1 MNWKIDMSEQQWH
14 RVRLGWRSEIES
26 HIVTKESLHTVTYIN
41 EYDRNVRENKSSRDH
56 AWFSDFSK
64 AKSWAV
70 ARQGEIVDRK
80 KMALSDA
87 EIAFKYFKDIEDVN

>member
-1 MNWKIDMSEQQWH
+1 MSEAKQTSKQQWYK
-14 RVRLGWRSEIES
+14 VRIGSSSEIEPRMV
-26 HIVTKESLHTVTYIN
+26 IKESLHTVTYIN

-80 KMALSDA
+80 KMSLSDA